1 MKKKAPHP
9 AGHMHTCMRN
19 EAIRN
24 KQHVAE
30 KFSKFGP
37 GGHASTPSPFS

>member
-1 MKKKAPHP
+1 
-9 AGHMHTCMRN
+9 MRN

-24 KQHVAE
+24 KQHIAE

-37 GGHASTPSPFS
+37 GGHASKPRPFSQKMSLSPGC